1 MHDPHQLHPST
12 TINARQTPPS
22 TPPMMGARG
31 TEGCEEELLD
41 SVVKLGVGEA
51 PPEYIVVV
59 TILSS
64 SGEASRR
71 ITMGVAGITVTLSLY
86 LVARASSEKRADA
99 GLLRCYSRP
108 ELEAGAFMK
117 RNEDERSTK
126 DSQEEWSSRT
136 AGKDTGGGPY
146 QRGALASSLRVK
158 TRGAQS

>member
-12 TINARQTPPS
+12 TINARQTPPR

-41 SVVKLGVGEA
+41 SVVRLGVGEA

-71 ITMGVAGITVTLSLY
+71 ITMGVAGITETLSLY
-86 LVARASSEKRADA
+86 LVVARASSERRLMRGPFD
-99 GLLRCYSRP
+99 
-108 ELEAGAFMK
+108 
-117 RNEDERSTK
+117 
-126 DSQEEWSSRT
+126 
-136 AGKDTGGGPY
+136 DTL
-146 QRGALASSLRVK
+146 ALSLR
-158 TRGAQS
+158 RGRL